1 MKKILLV
8 FTILLTSLKVT
19 SIYALE
25 NNTSYNFAE
34 HIQVL
39 DNLNRT
45 YETGFHIYNEDEF
58 YTNEYD
64 KLLNTNFEEYL
75 ELISNIEPICTISV
89 YQLLIHQHM

>member
-39 DNLNRT
+39 I
-45 YETGFHIYNEDEF
+45 FIM
-58 YTNEYD
+58 
-64 KLLNTNFEEYL
+64 KTNFTQMNMINY
-75 ELISNIEPICTISV
+75 
-89 YQLLIHQHM
+89 